1 MNRIALAQKETAVR
15 DTRIATLRPIYLDHH
30 STTPVDP
37 RVAAIVL
44 DTMVNAFGNANS
56 VDHTHGEA
64 AMDLVERATAEV
76 ADLTGSDVSGVRF
89 TSGSTE
95 SIRLA
100 IGHAIAMRGGRA
112 LRIAATTV
120 EHQAVL
126 DAIGIGVRSGLAEV
140 LWVDVDAEANVRPES
155 LQAALRESV
164 DLVCVMAANN
174 EVGTI
179 YPIEQIARDVHLA
192 GGKILVDG
200 TQAVGRVDLRV
211 TDWDLDYL
219 AFSSHKIYGPKGVG
233 ALAVAGND
241 VHTEITARV
250 LGHDGTL
257 NVPGIAGFGEACRLI
272 GLEGVGDEKR
282 VRASRDRLEARLLRD
297 LPGIV
302 VNGNRGN
309 RLAHNLH
316 ISLPGL
322 PNDAVIGRL
331 RNKVA
336 VSTGAACSSGA
347 QTPSHVLKA
356 MGLSEE
362 MQEGAI
368 RIGLGKYT
376 TQDEVDCAADE
387 IVAAAREV
395 AESMQGVRG

>member
-1 MNRIALAQKETAVR
+1 MNRVELAERGRPAR
-15 DTRIATLRPIYLDHH
+15 DDRVASARPIYMDHH
-30 STTPVDP
+30 ATTPVDP
-37 RVAAIVL
+37 RVADVVL
-44 DTMVNAFGNANS
+44 DAMVNVFGNANS

-64 AMDLVERATAEV
+64 ALDLVERATVEV
-76 ADLTGSDVSGVRF
+76 ADLIGSDVAGVRF

-100 IGHAIAMRGGRA
+100 VGHAIATRRDRV

-126 DAIGIGVRSGLAEV
+126 DAIRIGLRSGLAEV
-140 LWVDVDAEANVRPES
+140 FWMEVDAEANLRPES
-155 LQAALRESV
+155 LQAALREKV
-164 DLVCVMAANN
+164 DLVCVMGANN

-179 YPIEQIARDVHLA
+179 YPVEQIARDVHLA
-192 GGKILVDG
+192 DAKVLVDG
-200 TQAVGRVDLRV
+200 TQAAGRVDLRV
-211 TDWDLDYL
+211 LDWDLDYL

-233 ALAVAGND
+233 ALVVSSD
-241 VHTEITARV
+241 TVHSEITEHV

-257 NVPGIAGFGEACRLI
+257 NVPGIVGFGEACRLMRA
-272 GLEGVGDEKR
+272 EGAGDER
-282 VRASRDRLEARLLRD
+282 RIRACRDRLEARLLHD
-297 LPGIV
+297 LPDIV

-316 ISLPGL
+316 LSLPGI
-322 PNDAVIGRL
+322 PNDAVIARL

-356 MGLSEE
+356 MGLSED

-376 TQDEVDCAADE
+376 TQDEVDRAAAE
-387 IVAAAREV
+387 IVAAVREV
-395 AESMQGVRG
+395 AGSMRGV

>member
-1 MNRIALAQKETAVR
+1 M
-15 DTRIATLRPIYLDHH
+15 ATLRPIYLDHH

>member
-1 MNRIALAQKETAVR
+1 M
-15 DTRIATLRPIYLDHH
+15 DHH

>member
-1 MNRIALAQKETAVR
+1 MNRVELAERQRPVR
-15 DTRIATLRPIYLDHH
+15 DDRVASPRPIYMDHH
-30 STTPVDP
+30 ATTPVDP
-37 RVAAIVL
+37 RVADVVL
-44 DTMVNAFGNANS
+44 NAMVNVFGNANS

-64 AMDLVERATAEV
+64 ALELVERATAEV
-76 ADLTGSDVSGVRF
+76 ADLVGSDAAGVRF

-100 IGHAIAMRGGRA
+100 VGHAIATRRDRV

-126 DAIGIGVRSGLAEV
+126 DAIRIGVRSGLAEV
-140 LWVDVDAEANVRPES
+140 LRIEVDAEANLRPES
-155 LQAALRESV
+155 LHAALCKNV
-164 DLVCVMAANN
+164 DLVCVMGANN

-179 YPIEQIARDVHLA
+179 YPVEQIARDVHLA
-192 GGKILVDG
+192 GAKVLVDG

-211 TDWDLDYL
+211 LDWGLDYL

-233 ALAVAGND
+233 ALVVSTNTI
-241 VHTEITARV
+241 HSEITEHV

-257 NVPGIAGFGEACRLI
+257 NVPGIAGFAEACRLMSA
-272 GLEGVGDEKR
+272 EGAGDER
-282 VRASRDRLEARLLRD
+282 RIRACRDRLEARLLRD
-297 LPGIV
+297 LPDMV

-316 ISLPGL
+316 LSVPGI
-322 PNDAVIGRL
+322 PNDAVIARL

-356 MGLSEE
+356 MGLSDD

-376 TQDEVDCAADE
+376 TQDEVDRAAAE
-387 IVAAAREV
+387 IVAAVREV
-395 AESMQGVRG
+395 AGSMRGV

>member
-1 MNRIALAQKETAVR
+1 M
-15 DTRIATLRPIYLDHH
+15 DHH
-30 STTPVDP
+30 ATTPVDP
-37 RVAAIVL
+37 RVADVVL
-44 DTMVNAFGNANS
+44 DAMVNFFGNANS

-64 AMDLVERATAEV
+64 ALELVERATAEV
-76 ADLTGSDVSGVRF
+76 ASLIGSDAAGVRF

-100 IGHAIAMRGGRA
+100 VGHAIATRRGRV

-126 DAIGIGVRSGLAEV
+126 DAIRIGVRSGLAEV
-140 LWVDVDAEANVRPES
+140 FWIEVDAEANVRPEC
-155 LQAALRESV
+155 LQAALREKV
-164 DLVCVMAANN
+164 DLVCVMGANN

-179 YPIEQIARDVHLA
+179 YPVEQIARDVHLA
-192 GGKILVDG
+192 DAKLLVDG

-211 TDWDLDYL
+211 LDWNLDYL

-233 ALAVAGND
+233 ALAVSSD
-241 VHTEITARV
+241 TVHSEITEQV

-257 NVPGIAGFGEACRLI
+257 NVPGIVGFGEACRLMR
-272 GLEGVGDEKR
+272 LEGPVDDR
-282 VRASRDRLEARLLRD
+282 RIRACRDGLEARLLQD

-302 VNGNRGN
+302 VNGNRES
-309 RLAHNLH
+309 RLAQNLH
-316 ISLPGL
+316 LSLPGI
-322 PNDAVIGRL
+322 PNDAVIARL

-356 MGLSEE
+356 MGLSEDL
-362 MQEGAI
+362 QEGAI

-376 TQDEVDCAADE
+376 TQDEVERAGAEIIAAVRA
-387 IVAAAREV
+387 VAG
-395 AESMQGVRG
+395 SMRGG